1 MGVCIGIY
9 VFLFVM
15 LWIDKKS
22 KWLRGFPNNEMRIL
36 FFCLLIGNVVA
47 SLLFATELM
56 GLSSPNEVGRNSY
69 GEGSRVE
76 SYEVTVEG
84 ELEGETFE
92 IQVQEREYTDA
103 EIQEIFAQMLEELD
117 RVILGDNESRDRI
130 EKNLNLV
137 NELKGYPVSIRWEL
151 SDYEVFDTE
160 GNVQAEH
167 TSKEG
172 TLVEVRGILTYG
184 EQEAVYVT
192 HVMVY
197 PETKTGKE
205 KWIDAIWQSVS
216 KAEKG
221 TRQKE
226 TFSLPETVLGKQVV
240 WKKKKDTT
248 GYAVLGMG
256 LLMGVILI
264 WKCRQDEAE
273 LMQRRR
279 EQMLRD
285 YPDILS
291 KFTLLLSTG
300 MTVKNVWL
308 KIVQG
313 YEESKALFG
322 ERCAYEEMRRT
333 CHEMQGGVSEAE
345 AYEHFGKRCE
355 IAQYMKFGVL
365 LSQNMKK
372 GSRGLSD
379 LLKLESVQALENRK
393 SSAKLMGE
401 KAGTKLLVPM
411 FGMFAVVMLMVI
423 VPAFLSIQI

>member
-1 MGVCIGIY
+1 MVVCIGIY
-9 VFLFVM
+9 IFLLVV
-15 LWIDKKS
+15 LWMDKKS
-22 KWLRGFPNNEMRIL
+22 KRFKRFPKKEKRIL
-36 FFCLLIGNVVA
+36 FLSILIGNIAA
-47 SLLFATELM
+47 SVLFATEILR
-56 GLSSPNEVGRNSY
+56 LPHQNEVGRNSY
-69 GEGSRVE
+69 GEGSRLE

-84 ELEGETFE
+84 ELEDEPFE
-92 IQVQEREYTDA
+92 IEVQEREYTNA
-103 EIQEIFAQMLEELD
+103 EIQEIFAQMMEELD
-117 RVILGDNESRDRI
+117 EVILGENESRDRV

-137 NELKGYPVSIRWEL
+137 KELEGYPVDIRWEL
-151 SDYEVFDTE
+151 DNYEVFDTE
-160 GNVQAEH
+160 GCIQMEQTKA
-167 TSKEG
+167 EG

-184 EQEAVYVT
+184 PAEAVYVT

-197 PETKTGKE
+197 PETKEGKE
-205 KWIDAIWQSVS
+205 KWVDAIWQSIS
-216 KAEKG
+216 KTEKG
-221 TRQKE
+221 TRTDDK
-226 TFSLPETVLGKQVV
+226 FLLPERVLGKNVV
-240 WKKKKDTT
+240 WEKKKDHT
-248 GYAVLGMG
+248 GYAVLGFG
-256 LLMGVILI
+256 FLIGVVLI
-264 WKCRQDEAE
+264 WKYRQDEE
-273 LMQRRR
+273 EKKQRQR
-279 EQMLRD
+279 EQMMRD

-313 YEESKALFG
+313 YEDSKVQFG
-322 ERCAYEEMRRT
+322 ERFAYEQMRVT

>member
-1 MGVCIGIY
+1 MVVCIGIY
-9 VFLFVM
+9 IFLLVV
-15 LWIDKKS
+15 LWMDKKS
-22 KWLRGFPNNEMRIL
+22 KRFKRFPKKEKRIL
-36 FFCLLIGNVVA
+36 FLSILIGNIAA
-47 SLLFATELM
+47 SVLFATEILR
-56 GLSSPNEVGRNSY
+56 LPHQNEVGRNSY
-69 GEGSRVE
+69 GEGSRLE
-76 SYEVTVEG
+76 AYEVTVEG
-84 ELEGETFE
+84 ELEDEPFE
-92 IQVQEREYTDA
+92 IEVQEREYTNA
-103 EIQEIFAQMLEELD
+103 EIQEIFAQMMEELD
-117 RVILGDNESRDRI
+117 EVILGENESRDRV

-137 NELKGYPVSIRWEL
+137 KELEGYPVDIRWEL
-151 SDYEVFDTE
+151 DNYEVFDTE
-160 GNVQAEH
+160 GCIQMEQTKA
-167 TSKEG
+167 EG

-184 EQEAVYVT
+184 PAEAVYVT

-197 PETKTGKE
+197 PETKEGKE
-205 KWIDAIWQSVS
+205 KWVDAIWQSIS
-216 KAEKG
+216 KTEKG
-221 TRQKE
+221 TRTDDK
-226 TFSLPETVLGKQVV
+226 FLLPERVLGKNVV
-240 WKKKKDTT
+240 WEKKKDHT
-248 GYAVLGMG
+248 GYAVLGFG
-256 LLMGVILI
+256 FLIGVVLI
-264 WKCRQDEAE
+264 WKYRQDEE
-273 LMQRRR
+273 EKKQRQR
-279 EQMLRD
+279 EQMMRD

-313 YEESKALFG
+313 YEDSKVQFG
-322 ERCAYEEMRRT
+322 ERFAYEQMRVT

-393 SSAKLMGE
+393 SSAKLIGE

>member
-1 MGVCIGIY
+1 MVVCIGIY
-9 VFLFVM
+9 VLLFVV
-15 LWIDKKS
+15 LWLDKRS
-22 KWLRGFPNNEMRIL
+22 RWLKRFRKKEKQIL
-36 FFCLLIGNVVA
+36 FLAVLVGNVVA
-47 SLLFATELM
+47 SVLFGAEILQASLKNEL
-56 GLSSPNEVGRNSY
+56 ERNSY

-84 ELEGETFE
+84 ELKKEPFE
-92 IQVQEREYTDA
+92 IEVQEREYTDT
-103 EIQEIFAQMLEELD
+103 EIQEIFAQMMEELD
-117 RVILGDNESRDRI
+117 EVILGENESRDRV

-137 NELKGYPVSIRWEL
+137 NQLEGYPVDIRWEL
-151 SDYEVFDTE
+151 DNYEVFDTE
-160 GNVQAEH
+160 GAIQTEQ
-167 TSKEG
+167 TKTEG

-184 EQEAVYVT
+184 TEEAVYVT

-197 PETKTGKE
+197 PETKEGKE
-205 KWIDAIWQSVS
+205 KWIDAVWQSVS
-216 KAEKG
+216 KAEEG
-221 TRQKE
+221 SRQE
-226 TFSLPETVLGKQVV
+226 EIFSLPDSVLGKTVV
-240 WKKKKDTT
+240 WEKKKDTT
-248 GYAVLGMG
+248 GYAVLGLG
-256 LLMGVILI
+256 FLLGVVLI
-264 WKCRQDEAE
+264 WKHRQDEVEAR
-273 LMQRRR
+273 QKQR
-279 EQMLRD
+279 EQMMRD

-313 YEESKALFG
+313 YENSKAQFG
-322 ERCAYEEMRRT
+322 ERFAYEEMRVT

-355 IAQYMKFGVL
+355 IAQYMKFSAL

-379 LLKLESVQALENRK
+379 LLKLESIQALENRK

-401 KAGTKLLVPM
+401 EAGAKLLVPM

>member
-1 MGVCIGIY
+1 MVVCIGIY
-9 VFLFVM
+9 VLLFVA
-15 LWIDKKS
+15 LWLDKGG
-22 KWLRGFPNNEMRIL
+22 KWLKRFRKKEKRIL
-36 FFCLLIGNVVA
+36 FLAVLAANVVA
-47 SLLFATELM
+47 TALFGAELLQVSLSKGVE
-56 GLSSPNEVGRNSY
+56 RNSY

-92 IQVQEREYTDA
+92 IEVQEREYTNA
-103 EIQEIFAQMLEELD
+103 EIQEIFAQMMEELD
-117 RVILGDNESRDRI
+117 EVILGENESRDRI

-137 NELKGYPVSIRWEL
+137 NELEGYPVDIRWEL
-151 SDYEVFDTE
+151 DNYEVFDTE
-160 GNVQAEH
+160 GVIQAEQ
-167 TSKEG
+167 TKTEG

-184 EQEAVYVT
+184 AAEAVYVT

-197 PETKTGKE
+197 PETKEGKE
-205 KWIDAIWQSVS
+205 KWMDAVWQSAS
-216 KAEKG
+216 KVEEE
-221 TRQKE
+221 TRQEE
-226 TFSLPETVLGKQVV
+226 TFSLPDSVLGKTVV
-240 WKKKKDTT
+240 WEKKKDTT
-248 GYAVLGMG
+248 GYTVLGLG
-256 LLMGVILI
+256 FLLGVVLI
-264 WKCRQDEAE
+264 WKYRQDEVEARQE
-273 LMQRRR
+273 QK
-279 EQMLRD
+279 EQMMRD

-313 YEESKALFG
+313 YEDSKAQFG
-322 ERCAYEEMRRT
+322 ERFAYEEMRVT
-333 CHEMQGGVSEAE
+333 CHEMQGGVSETE

-355 IAQYMKFGVL
+355 IAQYMKFGAL
-365 LSQNMKK
+365 LSQNMRK

-379 LLKLESVQALENRK
+379 LLKLESIEALENRK

>member
-1 MGVCIGIY
+1 MVVCIGIY
-9 VFLFVM
+9 IFLLVV
-15 LWIDKKS
+15 LWMDKKS
-22 KWLRGFPNNEMRIL
+22 KRFKRFPKKEKRIL
-36 FFCLLIGNVVA
+36 FLSILIGNIAA
-47 SLLFATELM
+47 SVLFATEILR
-56 GLSSPNEVGRNSY
+56 LPHQKEVGRNSY
-69 GEGSRVE
+69 GEGSRLE
-76 SYEVTVEG
+76 AYEVTVEG
-84 ELEGETFE
+84 ELEDEPFE
-92 IQVQEREYTDA
+92 IEVQEREYTNA
-103 EIQEIFAQMLEELD
+103 EIQEIFAQMMEELD
-117 RVILGDNESRDRI
+117 EVILGENESRDRV

-137 NELKGYPVSIRWEL
+137 KELEGYPVDIRWEL
-151 SDYEVFDTE
+151 DNYEVFDTE
-160 GNVQAEH
+160 GCIQMEQTKA
-167 TSKEG
+167 EG

-184 EQEAVYVT
+184 PAEAVYVT

-197 PETKTGKE
+197 PETKEGKE
-205 KWIDAIWQSVS
+205 KWVDAIWQSIS
-216 KAEKG
+216 KTEKG
-221 TRQKE
+221 TRTDDK
-226 TFSLPETVLGKQVV
+226 FLLPERVLGKNVV
-240 WKKKKDTT
+240 WEKKKDHT
-248 GYAVLGMG
+248 GYAVLGFG
-256 LLMGVILI
+256 FLIGVVLI
-264 WKCRQDEAE
+264 WKYRQDEE
-273 LMQRRR
+273 ETKHRQR
-279 EQMLRD
+279 EQMMRD

-313 YEESKALFG
+313 YEDSKVQFG
-322 ERCAYEEMRRT
+322 ERFAYEQMRVIG
-333 CHEMQGGVSEAE
+333 HEMQGGVSEAE

>member
-1 MGVCIGIY
+1 MVVCIGIY
-9 VFLFVM
+9 IFLLVV
-15 LWIDKKS
+15 LWMDKKS
-22 KWLRGFPNNEMRIL
+22 KRFKRFPKKEKRIL
-36 FFCLLIGNVVA
+36 FLSILIGNIAA
-47 SLLFATELM
+47 SVLFATEILR
-56 GLSSPNEVGRNSY
+56 LPHQNEVGRNSY
-69 GEGSRVE
+69 GEGSRLE
-76 SYEVTVEG
+76 AYEVTVEG
-84 ELEGETFE
+84 ELEDEPFE
-92 IQVQEREYTDA
+92 IEVQEREYTNA
-103 EIQEIFAQMLEELD
+103 EIQEIFAQMMEELD
-117 RVILGDNESRDRI
+117 EVILGENESRDRV

-137 NELKGYPVSIRWEL
+137 KELEGYPVDIRWEL
-151 SDYEVFDTE
+151 DNYEVFDTE
-160 GNVQAEH
+160 GCIQMEQTKA
-167 TSKEG
+167 EG

-184 EQEAVYVT
+184 PAEAVYVT

-197 PETKTGKE
+197 PETKEGKE
-205 KWIDAIWQSVS
+205 KWVDAIWQSIS
-216 KAEKG
+216 KTEKG
-221 TRQKE
+221 TRTDDK
-226 TFSLPETVLGKQVV
+226 FLLPERVLGKNVV
-240 WKKKKDTT
+240 WEKKKDHT
-248 GYAVLGMG
+248 GYAVLGFG
-256 LLMGVILI
+256 FLIGVVLI
-264 WKCRQDEAE
+264 WKYRQDEE
-273 LMQRRR
+273 EKKQRQR
-279 EQMLRD
+279 EQMMRD

-313 YEESKALFG
+313 YEDSKVQFG
-322 ERCAYEEMRRT
+322 ERFAYEQMRVT